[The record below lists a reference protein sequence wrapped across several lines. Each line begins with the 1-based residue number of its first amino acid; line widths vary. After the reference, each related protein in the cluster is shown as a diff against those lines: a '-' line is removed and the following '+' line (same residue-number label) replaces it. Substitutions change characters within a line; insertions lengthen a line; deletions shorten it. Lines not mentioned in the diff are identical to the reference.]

1 MVVDSTR
8 VHICCHARLPR
19 HAPKM
24 MLTSMNTN
32 TVQMMTR
39 TRPAAFRGRT
49 RVSRVARSSEAD
61 DAASSGGECPPSAV
75 PGTTPHSDT
84 TATPHPYGART
95 DAERIDMLG
104 KAALDCGAIM
114 FVKSHSG
121 RYRCVNDTYLEMFGF
136 SCLDEVLGKTDEE
149 LIETILAKPEHP
161 IFHHSYRGEA
171 ITDLPEIWREN
182 DESVLTMKR
191 PRWFRERSP
200 FVKDGRLHEFVIMK
214 APFEDGLVG
223 VGVLDGV

>member
-1 MVVDSTR
+1 
-8 VHICCHARLPR
+8 
-19 HAPKM
+19 
-24 MLTSMNTN
+24 
-32 TVQMMTR
+32 MTR
-39 TRPAAFRGRT
+39 
-49 RVSRVARSSEAD
+49 ARSSDAD
-61 DAASSGGECPPSAV
+61 DAAASSGGECPPSAV
-75 PGTTPHSDT
+75 PGTTPHSDEQAP
-84 TATPHPYGART
+84 ATESKYGARS
-95 DAERIDMLG
+95 DAERIAMLG
-104 KAALDCGAIM
+104 KAAIDCGAVM

-121 RYRCVNDTYLEMFGF
+121 RYRCVNDTFLEMFGF
-136 SCLDEVLGKTDEE
+136 ANLDEVLGKTDEE

-171 ITDLPEIWREN
+171 ITDLPQIWREN